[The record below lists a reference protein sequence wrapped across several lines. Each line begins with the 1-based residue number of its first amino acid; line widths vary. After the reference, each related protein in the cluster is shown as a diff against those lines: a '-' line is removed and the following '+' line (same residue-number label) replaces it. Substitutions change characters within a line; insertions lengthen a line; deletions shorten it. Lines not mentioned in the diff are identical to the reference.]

1 MKVFAILLMLIPLK
15 LTAQPKFEVQEFTGV
30 VKSIGP
36 GFGFALQQIV
46 LDINGEPNGFLFHPT
61 YGSWVVKNIK
71 VGETLTLRA
80 NVNLWYAEMKKKQI
94 DRTKISSV
102 FFFHDSIVAIKTNQG
117 WYEMP
122 AIKEEVT
129 TKTEVFLDKKVIGD
143 YVQDGKRLALVFEN
157 GLVGYCH
164 PILSTDDKLGDIKIG
179 DRVSFGSFRRHI
191 GPGFEFPIPNVKDV
205 YYFNRLLDVEAKL
218 HSYLFKQNFVRVG
231 VKFKST
237 TGKMI
242 SVSFPSDDALRIQEF
257 IKPGEPL
264 KFYYSDF
271 KIDDQPLALPELHA
285 IVQNTD
291 TLYIRTFGFFGGA
304 DGRHEHEPVDIAGK
318 ITRINLTAKGNVSS
332 LIINSEYY
340 VEIDAMMAQ
349 QLALHFQKGKQISIQ
364 GKQRVKKV
372 GEIYQRDYQIV
383 VPERL
388 TIDGKT
394 FSVYIP

>member
-1 MKVFAILLMLIPLK
+1 MRAFLILMLVPFA
-15 LTAQPKFEVQEFTGV
+15 LTAQPKYEVQEFTGV
-30 VKSIGP
+30 VKSIGS

-46 LDINGEPNGFLFHPT
+46 LDVNGELNGFLFNPG
-61 YGSWVVKNIK
+61 YGSWVVRNVK
-71 VGETLTLRA
+71 VGESLTLRA
-80 NVNLWYAEMKKKQI
+80 NVNVKYAEMKKKRI
-94 DRTKISSV
+94 DRNKISSV
-102 FFFHDSIVAIKTNQG
+102 FFFHDQILAIKTQNG

-122 AIKEEVT
+122 DIKEEVVNH
-129 TKTEVFLDKKVIGD
+129 TEVFLEKKVID
-143 YVQDGKRLALVFEN
+143 EYVVDGKRTALIFEN
-157 GLVGYCH
+157 GLVGYYH
-164 PILSTDDKLGDIKIG
+164 PILSTDDKMRDIKIG
-179 DRVSFGSFRRHI
+179 DYVSFGSYRRHI
-191 GPGFEFPIPNVKDV
+191 GQGFEFPIPGVKDV
-205 YYFNRLLDVEAKL
+205 YYFNRLIGVEAKL
-218 HSYLFKQNFVRVG
+218 HSYLFKQNFVRIG
-231 VKFKST
+231 VKFKAT
-237 TGKMI
+237 DGKMV
-242 SVSFPSDDALRIQEF
+242 SVAFPSDDAQRIQEF

-291 TLYIRTFGFFGGA
+291 TLFIRTFGFFGGA

-364 GKQRVKKV
+364 GKQRIKKV
-372 GEIYQRDYQIV
+372 GEIYQRDYHIV

-394 FSVYIP
+394 FSAYNP